1 LPEIKLAELLLQK
14 IKDTDGNEALA
25 SNLEEFI
32 KRESEESNTGSIEEE
47 VNEDNEKEVISSNV
61 SCISQERERDYKVQA
76 RTNVFSFK
84 DLFDLCKTGIVT
96 RMDHG

>member
-47 VNEDNEKEVISSNV
+47 VNEDNEKRSN
-61 SCISQERERDYKVQA
+61 
-76 RTNVFSFK
+76 
-84 DLFDLCKTGIVT
+84 
-96 RMDHG
+96 